1 MTGYMELGDII
12 KEYAG
17 KEITE
22 KELREIESDDT
33 LRFYIKIG
41 FLNRNANGR
50 CFFVTPDLNMGR
62 ELISHAFSVF
72 KLFSQDV
79 LNDDYVAAYK
89 DLVENMKNQLTHNYD
104 MHLRIYFTL
113 LKKILGTDF
122 DFSMIDDL
130 YVFAEDARDK
140 SYFAYFI
147 DFYQNLWKDDL
158 YAAMH
163 ALERFKDE
171 EFKAKGKNSSSVQL
185 FYKLIN
191 KAISFGK
198 KSEKALESPNYYY
211 DFKRAVADKDYDSA
225 LYHMDLNLQNC
236 PRNLKDNSRKIKG
249 ILEAIR
255 DAKKGVLLSE
265 KELDYSS
272 MNSPFD
278 ILNAALASNDY
289 LVAYRN
295 IGKCTYK
302 NSSET
307 LGVIRELLHSLID
320 IDKKNKKRAVA
331 ASKNG
336 SDQNTLKEEMET
348 IDTSSLQREDEKNN
362 DKDLMSE
369 VSATKIKELVLD
381 ERLSDV
387 VDLLRE
393 RAAVRELSRF
403 EYFVLQLAYAFFN
416 VRKYGTDNISHYYVH
431 NETDFFGRFYEAMK
445 CHDFREAKRC
455 IDNILELDRRNIKPI
470 DNYDEIELYSII
482 LDKILQLI
490 EVEKHKEEYLVRIKE
505 INGEVKKVIF
515 DKSSY
520 GSALLDSDDI
530 NKLEELLNEKLEILQ
545 AIDGKCTVEENM
557 LNIIEMIHL
566 CENHMI
572 DATYFEMIDSQ
583 DKDDVNK
590 LKVSLEYGD
599 YVSAYELLNKRYWK
613 VFASEFRSIDI
624 RLYKA
629 LLTYMMNLFKHDV
642 SLVVLD
648 ENKED
653 KLDIVDKLREVVR
666 LYKNKKDAL
675 AALNY
680 FLDHDF
686 SLVNSQLQIDI
697 AANLALLSSF
707 QKSKALEIYEK
718 FRTANNNADL
728 KTARLELDE
737 YKQYI
742 SGTSLDRD
750 VTHHLRRMEIK
761 EKDMATDD
769 YLLKQELY
777 QKAKDCLLARDYD
790 EALTT
795 INKYIELDNDINYK
809 GYQLRAMIYEKKN
822 MRDLAIQ
829 DYLKALDISKEPTVL
844 YRLARLY
851 QNDGEFEKALNYML
865 DYESI
870 RPGFAPEASR
880 VISVLYGALGDK
892 TKSNEYLKKYNRVK
906 KLRYKRRK

>member
-1 MTGYMELGDII
+1 M
-12 KEYAG
+12 
-17 KEITE
+17 
-22 KELREIESDDT
+22 
-33 LRFYIKIG
+33 
-41 FLNRNANGR
+41 
-50 CFFVTPDLNMGR
+50 
-62 ELISHAFSVF
+62 
-72 KLFSQDV
+72 
-79 LNDDYVAAYK
+79 
-89 DLVENMKNQLTHNYD
+89 
-104 MHLRIYFTL
+104 
-113 LKKILGTDF
+113 
-122 DFSMIDDL
+122 
-130 YVFAEDARDK
+130 
-140 SYFAYFI
+140 
-147 DFYQNLWKDDL
+147 
-158 YAAMH
+158 
-163 ALERFKDE
+163 
-171 EFKAKGKNSSSVQL
+171 
-185 FYKLIN
+185 
-191 KAISFGK
+191 
-198 KSEKALESPNYYY
+198 
-211 DFKRAVADKDYDSA
+211 
-225 LYHMDLNLQNC
+225 
-236 PRNLKDNSRKIKG
+236 
-249 ILEAIR
+249 
-255 DAKKGVLLSE
+255 
-265 KELDYSS
+265 
-272 MNSPFD
+272 
-278 ILNAALASNDY
+278 
-289 LVAYRN
+289 
-295 IGKCTYK
+295 
-302 NSSET
+302 
-307 LGVIRELLHSLID
+307 
-320 IDKKNKKRAVA
+320 
-331 ASKNG
+331 
-336 SDQNTLKEEMET
+336 
-348 IDTSSLQREDEKNN
+348 
-362 DKDLMSE
+362 
-369 VSATKIKELVLD
+369 
-381 ERLSDV
+381 
-387 VDLLRE
+387 
-393 RAAVRELSRF
+393 
-403 EYFVLQLAYAFFN
+403 
-416 VRKYGTDNISHYYVH
+416 
-431 NETDFFGRFYEAMK
+431 
-445 CHDFREAKRC
+445 
-455 IDNILELDRRNIKPI
+455 
-470 DNYDEIELYSII
+470 
-482 LDKILQLI
+482 
-490 EVEKHKEEYLVRIKE
+490 
-505 INGEVKKVIF
+505 
-515 DKSSY
+515 
-520 GSALLDSDDI
+520 
-530 NKLEELLNEKLEILQ
+530 NEKLEILQ

-686 SLVNSQLQIDI
+686 SLVNSQLQVDI

-707 QKSKALEIYEK
+707 QKSKALAIYEK
-718 FRTANNNADL
+718 FRTANNNDDL

-742 SGTSLDRD
+742 FGTSLDRD

-777 QKAKDCLLARDYD
+777 QKVKDCLLARDYD

-822 MRDLAIQ
+822 MRDLVIQ

-870 RPGFAPEASR
+870 RPGFAPEASPA
-880 VISVLYGALGDK
+880 ISVLYGTLGDK
-892 TKSNEYLKKYNRVK
+892 TKSNKK
-906 KLRYKRRK
+906 